1 MIKVVSFDIGGTL
14 IKNNNSNESH
24 YDLHALAELTKIPYE
39 KVRNVYKNI
48 FQKTKGTYE
57 TLISEFCNQLSIDN
71 NKDINEFFKN
81 KFKSNEV
88 KKISL
93 DDIEVLKKLK
103 SKGYKVI
110 LFSNSS
116 CLLDNYLPNDIK
128 EIVDNIFYSYDLG
141 YTKSDSES
149 YKYIEK
155 ILGNKS
161 NEFLHIGDTL
171 SSDYLNPIKNGWNA
185 LYYGISGNKEVKSIT
200 NLNEIFD
207 WLNSIN
213 N

>member
-14 IKNNNSNESH
+14 IKNNNSNESN

>member
-14 IKNNNSNESH
+14 IKNNNSNESN

-128 EIVDNIFYSYDLG
+128 EVVDNIFYSYDLG

>member
-128 EIVDNIFYSYDLG
+128 EVVDNIFYSYDLG